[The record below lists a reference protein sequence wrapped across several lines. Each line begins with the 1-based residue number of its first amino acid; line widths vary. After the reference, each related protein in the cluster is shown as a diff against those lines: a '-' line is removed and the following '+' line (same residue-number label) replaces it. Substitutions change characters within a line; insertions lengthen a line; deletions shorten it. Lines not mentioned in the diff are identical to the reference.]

1 VQSARSVFA
10 RFTQPAVLPVITYL
24 CAYIGTSVLGAVV
37 LLTEFGQTQAK
48 IFLPSFEPAQMQTF
62 GSTLY
67 LAVLLAPLV
76 VVPAFA
82 FIGLR
87 AGDRAVRYLPQFKI
101 ADPST
106 GMLYALM
113 VVFSGWC
120 FYKVVTTGYPIPE
133 LLFDRTKGCDARI
146 VRRIELFTQFR
157 YVFYAFVYS
166 ALPVVSTLFLVKA
179 IRGRRAADFIGFG
192 ISFVLI
198 FYFYASIYMKSPFL
212 VYFLT
217 LLIGLLAAGVRWWKA
232 IVIFGC
238 LAIVVFVASY
248 MILDCT
254 DYREVIAIERQERQE
269 QQERQERKTTTGL
282 PGVRGVRVP
291 SEGAASM
298 PHSKIVATVLPMARS
313 LAFRMAM
320 AFPYYVE
327 IFEDP
332 TERCGIEDNRI
343 PLLPRQT
350 CFPASKIF
358 SVMYPDITYV
368 QGQAPAAAHIS
379 ALAEFGP
386 WFSFLVMIGCGLVLG
401 IAAQFVRLCEP
412 ILGAGMIAATA
423 VFAYQLTQVPFVG
436 ALSYGQGY
444 IAFLLPV
451 ILIAAIPLLSRAILG
466 PIARWFGSTPRR
478 LLNGPHR
485 RRSK

>member
-1 VQSARSVFA
+1 VQSARSAFT
-10 RFTQPAVLPVITYL
+10 RLTQPVVLPVITYL
-24 CAYIGTSVLGAVV
+24 CAYIGTSVFGAAV

-48 IFLPSFEPAQMQTF
+48 IFLPSFEPTEMQTF

-76 VVPAFA
+76 IVPAFA
-82 FIGLR
+82 FVGLR
-87 AGDRAVRYLPQFKI
+87 AGDSAVRYLRQFKI

-113 VVFSGWC
+113 AIFAGWC
-120 FYKVVTTGYPIPE
+120 FYKVVVTGFPIPE
-133 LLFDRTKGCDARI
+133 LLFDRSKGCDARI

-166 ALPVVSTLFLVKA
+166 ALPLISTLFLVKA
-179 IRGRRAADFIGFG
+179 IRGRQAADLIGFG

-198 FYFYASIYMKSPFL
+198 FYFYALTYMKSPFL
-212 VYFLT
+212 VYLLT

-232 IVIFGC
+232 VAIFGC
-238 LAIVVFVASY
+238 VAAVVFVASY

-254 DYREVIAIERQERQE
+254 DYREVIAME
-269 QQERQERKTTTGL
+269 QQERQERQISKGL
-282 PGVRGVRVP
+282 PGIRGVRAP
-291 SEGAASM
+291 SEGSAFMS
-298 PHSKIVATVLPMARS
+298 HSKIVATMLPMVRS
-313 LAFRMAM
+313 LTFRMAM

-332 TERCGIEDNRI
+332 AERCGIEDNRI
-343 PLLPRQT
+343 PLLPKQT

-358 SVMYPDITYV
+358 SAMYPDITYV

-386 WFSFLVMIGCGLVLG
+386 WFSFLVMIGCGLAVGL
-401 IAAQFVRLCEP
+401 ATQFARLCEP
-412 ILGAGMIAATA
+412 ILGAGMIAAAA
-423 VFAYQLTQVPFVG
+423 VFAYNLTQVPFVG
-436 ALSYGQGY
+436 ALTYGQGY
-444 IAFLLPV
+444 VAFLLPV
-451 ILIAAIPLLSRAILG
+451 ALIAGIPLLSRTILA
-466 PIARWFGSTPRR
+466 PVSRWLGLLPAKSKKGGSAQ
-478 LLNGPHR
+478 
-485 RRSK
+485 